1 MADMGL
7 GRSLLEIEPCRY
19 GYSQLD
25 FRGPEADL
33 DQPYI
38 AFLGTTET
46 VGPFLTRPFPY
57 LVADAL
63 GMGCANLG
71 VKNSGPDVFLG
82 DPELLR
88 VAQGAEAVV
97 IEVMTAANL
106 SNAFYKVH
114 PRRND
119 RVIRSHSALYELAPG
134 LDTTDI
140 HFTGHLLEEVTRLT
154 PDGARTMVKAVQ
166 AAWIERMQAL
176 VTMIGR
182 PVHLLRFVA
191 DGAGQAR
198 LIEPLMLAALAS
210 MTASV
215 TRVSPSEAAL
225 SEGTEDMF
233 FQPGEQRV
241 ATEMLSAAAHY
252 EAAEILVEVLSAD
265 METARAG

>member
-71 VKNSGPDVFLG
+71 VKNAGPDVFLN

-119 RVIRSHSALYELAPG
+119 RVVRSHPALYDLARG

-140 HFTGHLLEEVTRLT
+140 HFTGHLLEEVSRVS
-154 PDGARTMVKAVQ
+154 PNGAQRVIKAVQ
-166 AAWIERMQAL
+166 AAWVERMQAL
-176 VTMIGR
+176 VAAIGR
-182 PVHLLRFVA
+182 PVHILRFVA
-191 DGAGQAR
+191 DGASHAK
-198 LIEPLMLAALAS
+198 LVEPLMLAALAS
-210 MTASV
+210 MSASV
-215 TRVSPSEAAL
+215 TRVSPSVASL

-233 FQPGEQRV
+233 FQPGEQRI
-241 ATEMLSAAAHY
+241 AAQMLSAAAHH
-252 EAAEILVEVLSAD
+252 ETAEILVDVLSPD

>member
-25 FRGPEADL
+25 CRGPEADL
-33 DQPYI
+33 DRPYI
-38 AFLGTTET
+38 AFLGATET

-71 VKNSGPDVFLG
+71 VKNAGPDVFLG

-88 VAQGAEAVV
+88 VAQGAQAVV
-97 IEVMTAANL
+97 IEVMTAINL

-119 RVIRSHSALYELAPG
+119 RVIRSHPALYDLARG

-140 HFTGHLLEEVTRLT
+140 HFTGHLLKEVRRLS
-154 PDGARTMVKAVQ
+154 PEGAQTLVKTVQ
-166 AAWIERMQAL
+166 AAWIERMQSL
-176 VTMIGR
+176 VMAIGR
-182 PVHLLRFVA
+182 PVHILRFVTE
-191 DGAGQAR
+191 GAGQAR
-198 LIEPLMLAALAS
+198 LVEPLMLAALAT
-210 MTASV
+210 MAASI
-215 TRVSPSEAAL
+215 TRVTPSEAAL

-233 FQPGEQRV
+233 FQPGEQHI
-241 ATEMLSAAAHY
+241 AMEMLSATAHQ
-252 EAAEILVEVLSAD
+252 EAAEILVDILAAD
-265 METARAG
+265 LETARAG